1 MRELTVGDT
10 LDQYQLTEL
19 LARSGMASI
28 FKAVD
33 NESGAVVALKI
44 PHFHLES
51 DIVFFE
57 RFRREETLGQR
68 LDHPGVIKILKP
80 AKKTR
85 MYIAMEYIEGTSL
98 RAIMQAQRSVP
109 RAKALDLA
117 CQLCEALAYLH
128 GQGIVHRDIK
138 PENIMVLA
146 NERMKLL
153 DFGIALDKVARRL
166 TWSKLSTTMG
176 TPDYMAPE
184 QIGGRRGDARTDV
197 YATGTLLYEMLTG
210 HLPYSGSNAHAL
222 LRAKTQEDPRP
233 PSYFLP
239 DIDPALEAIIL
250 KAIEHDPRDRYASAD
265 ELLKDLRDPSAV
277 PARDPETGQRRRR
290 GKALLSRRVG
300 MVMLVAAILVGLTSL
315 IRLSGRHTVEPVGQ
329 PQRAR

>member
-1 MRELTVGDT
+1 MRELTVGDK

-33 NESGAVVALKI
+33 TETGATVALKV

-57 RFRREETLGQR
+57 RFLREETLGQR
-68 LDHPGVIKILKP
+68 LDHPGVIKIFKP

-98 RAIMQAQRSVP
+98 RAVMQTQRSLP
-109 RAKALDLA
+109 REKALDIA
-117 CQLCEALAYLH
+117 CQLCESLAYLH
-128 GQGIVHRDIK
+128 GQGIVHRDVK
-138 PENIMVLA
+138 PENIMLLS
-146 NERMKLL
+146 NDRIKLL

-197 YATGTLLYEMLTG
+197 YAAGTLLYEMLTG
-210 HLPYSGSNAHAL
+210 HLPYAGVNAHAL
-222 LRAKTQEDPRP
+222 LRAKTHDDPRP
-233 PSYFLP
+233 PSYFVS
-239 DIDPALEAIIL
+239 DIDPSLEAIIL
-250 KAIEHDPRDRYASAD
+250 KAIERDPRERYATAD
-265 ELLKDLRDPSAV
+265 EMLKDLRDPSAV

-290 GKALLSRRVG
+290 SNVVFPRRFGMLL
-300 MVMLVAAILVGLTSL
+300 LVAAILFGLTSL
-315 IRLSGRHTVEPVGQ
+315 IRLSGRHTIEAVGQ
-329 PQRAR
+329 PVKQR